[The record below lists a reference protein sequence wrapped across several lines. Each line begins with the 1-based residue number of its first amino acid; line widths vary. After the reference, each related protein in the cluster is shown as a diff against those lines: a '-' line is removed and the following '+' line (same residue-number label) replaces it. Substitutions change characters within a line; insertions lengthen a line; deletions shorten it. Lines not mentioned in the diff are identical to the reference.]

1 MRQTKVTS
9 AVTEK
14 SLLYWAFSGN
24 LKLQLILLVVIIL
37 IVFARI
43 VPLEMQKR
51 IINDSIALQNFD
63 GLIVYC
69 SIYILSLT
77 AASGLKLAI
86 NAIQAVI
93 GERAIIAM
101 RKALYHHILTLP
113 LSFFRTT
120 QPGMVVSSLMT
131 ELSTAG
137 TFAGMAFAV
146 PVTNIL
152 TLLSFTGYLLWLNV
166 KLALATL
173 IIYPVVVLIIPLLQK
188 KANTANKKRVDLSR
202 ETASQ
207 IAESISGIH
216 EIQVHDASGQEGK
229 KFDRL
234 AERLKITRIRWSILR
249 FAIKTVNNY
258 FVGLGPFVVF
268 VFGGYLIMH
277 GQLELGAM
285 VAFLSAQEKLFEPWK
300 ELIEFYQTYQ
310 DAAVSYTRTMHC
322 FDILPEFPI
331 DPGEGDSQT
340 LTGRLEVKDLVYD
353 ALEGQRLLNGVSFSL
368 AAGEHLAIVGFSGGG
383 KSILIQ
389 CLGKMFNYTGGSIV
403 VDGHELST
411 LSKKDIIRNIG
422 YVSQNPFIFTGTL
435 EENLLYA
442 HRAATEGAKGPVGEP
457 VDLDL
462 DRLILVLQQVGLFV
476 DVMRFGLDNQI
487 PASDHETI
495 EKIVRIRRRFRENFG
510 DKLADYIEF
519 YNQDT
524 YHFNSSVAENIFFG
538 TTINQEFDSSHLPGN
553 TRFHSFLQEVG
564 LLEPLLALGAELAVQ
579 ALAILAGVGSVEL
592 FFKNSPVPADQ
603 FDECKAVLTRLKKVS
618 HSSLAL
624 PRDQSFLLSLALN
637 FTPAIHTMTRLTRPL
652 KDIILSARKAFP
664 EWAKAI
670 STDLFTFYADI
681 RYIPGQ
687 SILNN
692 IFFGRIRRTLPHAQD
707 IINQAI
713 MHLLVEED
721 YLERIAAIGMAFQ
734 VGNMG
739 DRLSGGQRQKLAI
752 ARVLLKQPKII
763 LMDEATSALDNKSQ
777 ARIER
782 LMTTR
787 WKGKRT
793 VVAAVHRMDII
804 GSFDKVAVMKSGKLV
819 EFGTYQE
826 LIEQKGILHELVFGR
841 K

>member
-1 MRQTKVTS
+1 MQRHRVTS

-86 NAIQAVI
+86 NAIQATI

-120 QPGMVVSSLMT
+120 QPGTVVSSLMT

-137 TFAGMAFAV
+137 NFAGMAFAV

-173 IIYPVVVLIIPLLQK
+173 IIYPIVVLIIPLLQK
-188 KANTANKKRVDLSR
+188 KANKANKKRVDLSR
-202 ETASQ
+202 QTASQ

-216 EIQVHDASGQEGK
+216 EIQVHGGSGQEGQ

-234 AERLKITRIRWSILR
+234 AERLKNTRIRWSILR

-310 DAAVSYTRTMHC
+310 DATVSYTRTMRS
-322 FDILPEFPI
+322 FDIIPEFPV
-331 DPGEGDSQT
+331 DPDIRDDRT
-340 LTGRLEVKDLVYD
+340 LTGRLEVKELVYD
-353 ALEGQRLLNGVSFSL
+353 ALEGQRLLDGVSFSL

-383 KSILIQ
+383 KSTLIQ
-389 CLGKMFNYTGGSIV
+389 CLGKMFNYTSGSIM

-411 LSKKDIIRNIG
+411 LSKTDIIRSIG

-435 EENLLYA
+435 GENLLYA
-442 HRAATEGAKGPVGEP
+442 QRAATEGTKVSAGEP
-457 VDLDL
+457 ALVDL

-495 EKIVRIRRRFRENFG
+495 EKIIRIRRRFRENFG
-510 DKLADYIEF
+510 ERLASYIEF
-519 YNQDT
+519 YNRDT
-524 YHFNSSVAENIFFG
+524 YHVNSTVAENIFFG
-538 TTINQEFDSSHLPGN
+538 TSGDQDFDTGRLPGN
-553 TRFHSFLQEVG
+553 KRFCAFLKEIDLHG
-564 LLEPLLALGAELAVQ
+564 PLLALGAELAAQ
-579 ALAILAGVGSVEL
+579 AVAILAGVGSVDL
-592 FFKNSPVPADQ
+592 FFKNSPVPADRL
-603 FDECKAVLTRLKKVS
+603 DECEAVLTRLKKAS
-618 HSSLAL
+618 PSELTFE
-624 PRDQSFLLSLALN
+624 DQSFLLVLALN
-637 FTPAIHTMTRLTRPL
+637 FTPAIHTMTRLPRPL
-652 KDIILSARKAFP
+652 RDGVLAARRAFP
-664 EWAKAI
+664 EWSRTIAA
-670 STDLFTFYADI
+670 DLFTFYGED

-804 GSFDKVAVMKSGKLV
+804 GSFDKVAVMKAGKLV

-826 LIEQKGILHELVFGR
+826 LIAQKGILHELISGR